1 MSTINAIIIY
11 QDHRKG
17 TKGAKFAKGFS
28 EVVSIESTL
37 ENILFF
43 NFNHYTE
50 IPFFFLLCA
59 LRVLCGFAVIL

>member
-28 EVVSIESTL
+28 GVFLMEGNL
-37 ENILFF
+37 EIILFF
-43 NFNHYTE
+43 L
-50 IPFFFLLCA
+50 FLQ
-59 LRVLCGFAVIL
+59 